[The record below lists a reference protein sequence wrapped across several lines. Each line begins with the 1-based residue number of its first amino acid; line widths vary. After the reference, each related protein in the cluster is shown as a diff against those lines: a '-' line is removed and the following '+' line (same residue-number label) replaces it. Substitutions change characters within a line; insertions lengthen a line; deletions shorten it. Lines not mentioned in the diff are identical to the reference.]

1 MRHLNLGVTPLHK
14 QGLTP
19 VILRGLLLIFLHW
32 VGAFSALAQS
42 MPLPLLTRV
51 EQVRKLTPAEA
62 QRGYPVRIRGVIT
75 DDVPAPDFF
84 VQDGTAGIYVEG
96 SRATVFPHHFGD
108 RVEIEGITGPGRFA
122 PVVLERKLRVLGP
135 GRLPQARLYSWNEL
149 ANGQRDS
156 QWVQVRGTVLSASI
170 DRKSWRETTLAMT
183 VASGGGSFKLRVPI
197 TRELDAS
204 AWIDRQVVIEGVCG
218 TLFNFHRQFV
228 GVLLYVPRLSLVQE
242 AERAKEV
249 SFDELLRYSPDQDVF
264 RRVRVRGVL
273 VYQQPGNSLLL
284 ETNGQGLR
292 VLSQQAGLLEPGD
305 LVEASGFPAVG
316 ESTPI
321 LEDALFRKVG
331 RSFPS
336 PAIAM
341 ELRGP
346 LERFDGRLVS
356 IDAKVLQREGPPDG
370 SSFLLQTGTRVFTV
384 SAQTDAAL
392 ERMLAISPSSEV
404 RVTGVCLVQSGGL
417 WGVPQSFRLLI
428 SAPSDITVLRAPSW
442 WNLNHSLWLLRV
454 CIVVLLVVIVLLVV
468 VSDRLRAQMAIA
480 REKIRMVVIHEER
493 DRIARELHDTLEQE
507 LAGITMQLDLA
518 VDCFQQTPQ
527 TARQAVE
534 TARYM
539 SRRSMI
545 ETHRSVWDLRCRML
559 EEGDL
564 VSALTQTM
572 KSMANGDHTRID
584 VKVEGEPQRLATTA
598 ELNLLR
604 IGQEAVTNAVKHA
617 RPGCV
622 TVLLQFCPQLVRL
635 SVADDGCGFESN
647 NSFLNGSGHF
657 GLLGMRERAQALG
670 SHLEIDSKPGRGTR
684 VVLEVPRST
693 ANTAGMG

>member
-19 VILRGLLLIFLHW
+19 VILRGLLLICLQC
-32 VGAFSALAQS
+32 VAAFSVFAQS
-42 MPLPLLTRV
+42 SPLPLLTRV

-96 SRATVFPHHFGD
+96 SRTTLFSHHFGD
-108 RVEIEGITGPGRFA
+108 RVELEGITGPGRFA
-122 PVVLERKLRVLGP
+122 PVVLEHKLRVLGQ
-135 GRLPQARLYSWNEL
+135 GRLPKARLYSWNEL

-292 VLSQQAGLLEPGD
+292 VLSQQAGFLEPGD

-341 ELRGP
+341 EFRGP

-370 SSFLLQTGTRVFTV
+370 STFLLQSGPKVFTL
-384 SAQTDAAL
+384 SAQTDTAL
-392 ERMLAISPSSEV
+392 ARMLSISPSSEV
-404 RVTGVCLVQSGGL
+404 RVTGICLVQSGGL
-417 WGVPQSFRLLI
+417 WGTPQSFRLLMR
-428 SAPSDITVLRAPSW
+428 APSDITVLRSPSW
-442 WNLNHSLWLLRV
+442 
-454 CIVVLLVVIVLLVV
+454 LVV
-468 VSDRLRAQMAIA
+468 VGDRLRAQMAIV

-507 LAGITMQLDLA
+507 LAGITLQLDLA

-534 TARYM
+534 TARNM

-559 EEGDL
+559 EAGNL
-564 VSALTQTM
+564 VSALTQTV
-572 KSMANGDHTRID
+572 KSMANGDHTSID

-635 SVADDGCGFESN
+635 SVVDDGCGFEPN
-647 NSFLNGSGHF
+647 HSFLNGSGHF

-684 VVLEVPRST
+684 VVLEVPRTT